1 MRLFLLLFQRSYPQ
15 CTIKWGKLF
24 GVNKIQI
31 HIPEL
36 FIDQDILDCPA
47 NIKTMEL
54 HLKPAFL
61 FVLTV
66 CLMYKMQIRNV
77 HMGNVK
83 SR

>member
-1 MRLFLLLFQRSYPQ
+1 MLLFQISYPQ

-36 FIDQDILDCPA
+36 LSDQDILNCQA
-47 NIKTMEL
+47 KIKTAQL
-54 HLKPAFL
+54 HIKYAFL

-66 CLMYKMQIRNV
+66 CVMYKMQIRNV

>member
-1 MRLFLLLFQRSYPQ
+1 MLLFQRSYPQ
-15 CTIKWGKLF
+15 RTIKWGKLF

-31 HIPEL
+31 HIQEIL
-36 FIDQDILDCPA
+36 SDQDILNCQA
-47 NIKTMEL
+47 KIKTAQL
-54 HLKPAFL
+54 HLKYAFL

-66 CLMYKMQIRNV
+66 CVMYKMQIRNV